1 MSKKE
6 FLCDFYNVLK
16 TDIIGV
22 IDETFRYYDVCP
34 YGDGIGIDSNFLLR
48 LDLCK
53 QYVRRPSF
61 RNLCF
66 CAFTIVNYLDYIPLG
81 AFDSKKVSASALT
94 NIYLFNSLNY
104 GKQKK

>member
-1 MSKKE
+1 MSKNE
-6 FLCDFYNVLK
+6 FLNRFYNLVK

-34 YGDGIGIDSNFLLR
+34 LGDGITINSNFVLR

-66 CAFTIVNYLDYIPLG
+66 CAFTIVNYLDYIPLV

>member
-6 FLCDFYNVLK
+6 FLCDYYNLVK

-22 IDETFRYYDVCP
+22 VDETFRYY
-34 YGDGIGIDSNFLLR
+34 
-48 LDLCK
+48 
-53 QYVRRPSF
+53 
-61 RNLCF
+61 
-66 CAFTIVNYLDYIPLG
+66 IVNYLDYIPLG